1 MNDKQNF
8 VDANG
13 ISELSADQ
21 FVKNIP
27 DRNKDSFVERH
38 GLKYEASFN
47 VMNKQELRDRFN
59 KLLNYISEFVSNSL
73 GPYGSGTILCRWP
86 ETFVSKDGFNILSNI
101 STDCFVDRCLF
112 EIIFDASTRLNNMV
126 GDATTTVCVAIA
138 ALYDSFIKNA
148 EEFDKIPPRKLIKAF
163 ERNVKTI
170 VSELEKRSK
179 KIDISDSEKLYNDI
193 KKIALISTNND
204 EEISE
209 IIADCYKQL
218 KHPSIRISKQDS
230 DKTEVININGI
241 EAKELTLIDKS
252 YLVDNNIMELD
263 NIDVIILNT
272 SINNVSFRNIIRP
285 LHVLSHMRGRKLLVI
300 ATDYNKSFVES
311 DLKNY
316 ILDDQMNDEK
326 QITKEPSIIFTL
338 LVNKD
343 EQQHQHLKDLEIIL
357 NTHMIVESDVKLISS
372 ILNDPKFENIDLA
385 TTMDC
390 LFTVDNRNI
399 KGLTVNNAIIHK
411 DDIIERIFGS
421 IGDMYDDK
429 VIDLKMIKDRYN
441 SMCFEDGSS
450 IMEFLNN
457 VVRPSYKLGY
467 VEHAELKFSGN
478 SFFSGF
484 HYDENLYNRMI
495 SEAERDLNESIEKYK
510 NAGRFN
516 MIVYRRK
523 NRLLSLKFNM
533 MEISLCGTSMIDTQY
548 KYELLED
555 AVKACESAY
564 NNGIV
569 LGCMVDTQIVIK
581 NLLNNKDVVGID
593 RDVLTMIANALRTVH
608 SKVIHMEDNIDE
620 KIDDCISREMVYQ
633 IDDNGDG
640 EYTTDVITSY
650 QTDVEVLSTIVS
662 ILSKIIP
669 ANQLIIKDAF

>member
-1 MNDKQNF
+1 
-8 VDANG
+8 
-13 ISELSADQ
+13 
-21 FVKNIP
+21 
-27 DRNKDSFVERH
+27 
-38 GLKYEASFN
+38 
-47 VMNKQELRDRFN
+47 
-59 KLLNYISEFVSNSL
+59 
-73 GPYGSGTILCRWP
+73 
-86 ETFVSKDGFNILSNI
+86 
-101 STDCFVDRCLF
+101 
-112 EIIFDASTRLNNMV
+112 
-126 GDATTTVCVAIA
+126 
-138 ALYDSFIKNA
+138 
-148 EEFDKIPPRKLIKAF
+148 
-163 ERNVKTI
+163 
-170 VSELEKRSK
+170 
-179 KIDISDSEKLYNDI
+179 
-193 KKIALISTNND
+193 
-204 EEISE
+204 
-209 IIADCYKQL
+209 
-218 KHPSIRISKQDS
+218 
-230 DKTEVININGI
+230 
-241 EAKELTLIDKS
+241 
-252 YLVDNNIMELD
+252 
-263 NIDVIILNT
+263 
-272 SINNVSFRNIIRP
+272 
-285 LHVLSHMRGRKLLVI
+285 LVI

-421 IGDMYDDK
+421 IGNMYDEK

-569 LGCMVDTQIVIK
+569 FIL
-581 NLLNNKDVVGID
+581 
-593 RDVLTMIANALRTVH
+593 
-608 SKVIHMEDNIDE
+608 
-620 KIDDCISREMVYQ
+620 CINHRC
-633 IDDNGDG
+633 
-640 EYTTDVITSY
+640 T
-650 QTDVEVLSTIVS
+650 
-662 ILSKIIP
+662 
-669 ANQLIIKDAF
+669 A

>member
-1 MNDKQNF
+1 MSSWK
-8 VDANG
+8 
-13 ISELSADQ
+13 EC
-21 FVKNIP
+21 
-27 DRNKDSFVERH
+27 
-38 GLKYEASFN
+38 
-47 VMNKQELRDRFN
+47 
-59 KLLNYISEFVSNSL
+59 KLGE
-73 GPYGSGTILCRWP
+73 
-86 ETFVSKDGFNILSNI
+86 
-101 STDCFVDRCLF
+101 
-112 EIIFDASTRLNNMV
+112 
-126 GDATTTVCVAIA
+126 VAFFQRGHD
-138 ALYDSFIKNA
+138 L
-148 EEFDKIPPRKLIKAF
+148 P
-163 ERNVKTI
+163 KT
-170 VSELEKRSK
+170 
-179 KIDISDSEKLYNDI
+179 
-193 KKIALISTNND
+193 
-204 EEISE
+204 
-209 IIADCYKQL
+209 
-218 KHPSIRISKQDS
+218 
-230 DKTEVININGI
+230 
-241 EAKELTLIDKS
+241 
-252 YLVDNNIMELD
+252 
-263 NIDVIILNT
+263 
-272 SINNVSFRNIIRP
+272 
-285 LHVLSHMRGRKLLVI
+285 
-300 ATDYNKSFVES
+300 
-311 DLKNY
+311 
-316 ILDDQMNDEK
+316 QMNDEK
-326 QITKEPSIIFTL
+326 DITKEPSIIFTL

-399 KGLTVNNAIIHK
+399 KGLTVNNAIVCK
-411 DDIIERIFGS
+411 DDITERIFGS
-421 IGDMYDDK
+421 IGDMYNDK

-441 SMCFEDGSS
+441 SMCFEDGSG

-495 SEAERDLNESIEKYK
+495 SEAERDLNESIERYK

-581 NLLNNKDVVGID
+581 KLLDNKDVVGID
-593 RDVLTMIANALRTVH
+593 RDVLNMIGSALRTVH
-608 SKVIHMEDNIDE
+608 SKVIHMEDNISE
-620 KIDDCISREMVYQ
+620 KIDECISKEMVYQ